1 MKSLAAINLWAILSA
16 AGASFLFGG
25 AYYGLLSKP
34 WMRAVGKSED
44 EIRQTGMVIP
54 LLITIVALTV
64 MAVILG
70 GIIHHAAPGPGQIRG
85 GLVSGALCWLG
96 FVATTLATNHAY
108 QGARPALT
116 LIDSGYWLG
125 VLLIQGAVIGAM
137 GATG

>member
-1 MKSLAAINLWAILSA
+1 MAFATLNFWAILAA

-34 WMRAVGKSED
+34 WMRAVGKSEE
-44 EIRQTGMVIP
+44 EIRQTGMAIP
-54 LLITIVALTV
+54 LLVTIVALTV

-70 GIIHHAAPGPGQIRG
+70 GIIHHTAPGPGQIRG

-125 VLLIQGAVIGAM
+125 VLLIQGAVIGAL
-137 GATG
+137 GVTA